1 MSGTVYLKIEK
12 NVQIHSRIVSFKDI
26 AQIVADDSALENKIR
41 VLKLPPDT
49 DTVPPPLSLRIAAA
63 EFPSVSTVRLEAARE
78 APPVVIIPPELSA
91 VVLIVLSLTL
101 TFVPLP

>member
-26 AQIVADDSALENKIR
+26 AQIVADDNALENKIR

-49 DTVPPPLSLRIAAA
+49 GLKKRNSPGACMPGARPRWWRSSLFSGR
-63 EFPSVSTVRLEAARE
+63 
-78 APPVVIIPPELSA
+78 
-91 VVLIVLSLTL
+91 
-101 TFVPLP
+101 PLPS